1 MKIEQMDNSTDAI
14 NNKLKAVT
22 TDYSNKQQTEAYLK
36 EKNNNLCIYIMLLFI
51 VKQLFKYKN
60 NKKEIK
66 YTPSEHKSY
75 KSLTDDNIS
84 PLCINFGDEK
94 IYVSY
99 YKDDKIVQVNDINNK
114 PISNC
119 VYYSSNSKEILI
131 GSLAE
136 AKLFTNPSNTIKYI
150 SLLAGESSIVRS
162 NDKNFILNRI
172 TYNVNV
178 NENNKYVV
186 ELKYNNEDIEL
197 TTLQI
202 LTELFKYIKQQSS
215 YSLDIHPIKKCIIS
229 LPVYFSEIQKS
240 EFVQA
245 SKDAGF
251 VSVQIFQ
258 NPISSIYP
266 YLSSFKSSSQT
277 LLIFDLQSSRLELSL
292 ITIVNSTITLINSKK
307 YFEINDNILITILV
321 DYYKN
326 EYKTIT
332 ENELSEE
339 NLLNLYDECEIA
351 YNTLKTESSTEI
363 DIEELKEN
371 KIDVKLKRSKLY
383 SLYESFFTDC
393 TNKVLEVVKEMN
405 LNREDITCIIAIG
418 EKTQLPK
425 FNEILKKSFK
435 NAKVFCSSKN
445 NEEIISNG
453 LSHYISE
460 KYYESKDYF
469 LPFTPSHDIH
479 LSVNGITNQLCNR
492 FRPIKYPIE
501 NDVKIFT
508 TENNQSSIPIMLY
521 EDEVCIV
528 NEIFDDLTLL
538 EAGEICV
545 NIKYN
550 VNTDGEISIIAKEE
564 KREDDYEKVE
574 NEEIKNENNQE

>member
-1 MKIEQMDNSTDAI
+1 MKIEEMDNSTDAI

-22 TDYSNKQQTEAYLK
+22 TDYSNKQQTEAYLI
-36 EKNNNLCIYIMLLFI
+36 EKNKNLCIYTNIIIYFI

-60 NKKEIK
+60 NKKVIK
-66 YTPSEHKSY
+66 YTPSEY
-75 KSLTDDNIS
+75 KSCKNLTDDNSS

-94 IYVSY
+94 IYISY

-119 VYYSSNSKEILI
+119 VYYSPNSKEILI

-136 AKLFTNPSNTIKYI
+136 GKLTTNPSNTIKYI
-150 SLLAGESSIVRS
+150 SLLAGESSSTIA
-162 NDKNFILNRI
+162 NDKDFILNRI
-172 TYNVNV
+172 KCNINVT
-178 NENNKYVV
+178 ENNKYVV
-186 ELKYNNEDIEL
+186 ELKYNNEVVEL
-197 TTLQI
+197 STLQI

-229 LPVYFSEIQKS
+229 LPVYFSELQKS

-266 YLSSFKSSSQT
+266 YLSSFKSTSQT
-277 LLIFDLQSSRLELSL
+277 ILVFDLQSSRLELSF
-292 ITIVNSTITLINSKK
+292 ITIVNSTISMINSKK

-321 DYYKN
+321 DHYKN
-326 EYKTIT
+326 EYKTVT

-339 NLLNLYDECEIA
+339 EMLNLYEECEIA

-393 TNKVLEVVKEMN
+393 TNKMLEVVKEMN

-435 NAKVFCSSKN
+435 NAKVFCSNKN

-453 LSHYISE
+453 LSHYVSE

-469 LPFTPSHDIH
+469 LPFTPSHNIH
-479 LSVNGITNQLCNR
+479 LSVNGIINQLCNR
-492 FRPIKYPIE
+492 FRLIKYPIE
-501 NDVKIFT
+501 NDIKVYT
-508 TENNQSSIPIMLY
+508 SENNQSSIPIMLY

-528 NEIFDDLTLL
+528 NEVFDDLTLL

-550 VNTDGEISIIAKEE
+550 VDINGEISIIAKED
-564 KREDDYEKVE
+564 KREEEEE
-574 NEEIKNENNQE
+574 NEEIKIENNQK